1 MRIEFM
7 ILIQSNKHQ
16 SMIGMASLGAF
27 ILVLMIAFTG
37 CQTVPVQLPT
47 PTAEHTS
54 TIEAT
59 TTIEVTATTQPVT
72 LLPQTSTAPAAPPL
86 SIEVGIAGERSIGD
100 PYIPELGNTGY
111 DVQHY
116 TLRLVLDPAH
126 VYVDAHVTIEALTTD
141 EDIAQ
146 ISLDF
151 VGYEIEELSLNGEP
165 TAFTRAE
172 RKLVVEFAEPLPAGE
187 AFTLDVIY
195 RGQPVFETSPYVPFI
210 SHLGLQFP
218 ETEENG
224 SVYAVSEPD
233 GARYWFPCNDH
244 PRDKA
249 EFRFQ
254 LGVPEG
260 LAGAANGIL
269 LESRLGVPAVFEDG
283 SAGDV
288 YIWEHNY
295 PMATYLATVVV
306 GEYER
311 VEGVSP
317 GGIPLRHYV
326 FPDQV
331 NAFEAQEATIGSM
344 LNWMGEL
351 FGAYPFEVFGFAAV
365 DGLGASLETQTLVIL
380 DRNAGEYI
388 MAHEVA
394 HMWFGNWVS
403 LHSWGDM
410 WRNEGFS
417 TYFGTLWSLRS
428 DPAAFDQYMNDLA
441 DSYRDYVPQYPLNQ
455 PPPRALFGRDSYMRG
470 ALLVHELR
478 ALMGDEAF
486 FDGLRLYFTRFG
498 GGTAT
503 HDQFQSIME
512 EAGGIDLE
520 DFFEAWFRG

>member
-1 MRIEFM
+1 MS
-7 ILIQSNKHQ
+7 LIQGNKPL
-16 SMIGMASLGAF
+16 SIIGMAKLGF
-27 ILVLMIAFTG
+27 LILVLMITLTG
-37 CQTVPVQLPT
+37 CQIEPVQLPT
-47 PTAEHTS
+47 PTAEQTS

-59 TTIEVTATTQPVT
+59 TTVEVTDTVQPITPLVH
-72 LLPQTSTAPAAPPL
+72 TSTAPAAPPL
-86 SIEVGIAGERSIGD
+86 SIELGIAGERSIGD

-116 TLRLVLDPAH
+116 ELRLVLDPAQ
-126 VYVDAHVTIEALTTD
+126 VYVDARVTIEALTTN

-151 VGYEIEELSLNGEP
+151 VGYEIEELSLNGEAA
-165 TAFTRAE
+165 AFTRAE
-172 RKLVVEFAEPLPAGE
+172 RKLLVEFPEALSEGE
-187 AFTLDVIY
+187 IFTLDVIY
-195 RGQPVFETSPYVPFI
+195 RGQPVFETSPFVPFI
-210 SHLGLQFP
+210 PHLGLQFP
-218 ETEENG
+218 ETGDNG
-224 SVYAVSEPD
+224 SIYAVSEPD

-249 EFRFQ
+249 AFRFQ

-260 LAGAANGIL
+260 LTGAANGVL

-331 NAFEAQEATIGSM
+331 NAFQAQEATIGTM
-344 LNWMGEL
+344 LDWMGEL
-351 FGAYPFEVFGFAAV
+351 FGEYPFEVFGFAAA

-380 DRNAGEYI
+380 DRNAGEYT

-403 LHSWGDM
+403 LDSWGDM
-410 WRNEGFS
+410 WRNEGFA

-428 DPAAFDQYMNDLA
+428 DPTAFDQYMNDLA
-441 DSYRDYVPQYPLNQ
+441 DSYRDYVPPYPLNQ

-470 ALLVHELR
+470 ALLAHELR
-478 ALMGDEAF
+478 SLMGDEAF
-486 FDGLRLYFTRFG
+486 FDGLRLYFARFG
-498 GGTAT
+498 GSTAT
-503 HDQFQSIME
+503 HQQFQGVME
-512 EAGGIDLE
+512 EAAGIDL
-520 DFFEAWFRG
+520 DNFFEGWFR

>member
-1 MRIEFM
+1 M
-7 ILIQSNKHQ
+7 ILIHGNKPQ
-16 SMIGMASLGAF
+16 SMIGPASLWTLT
-27 ILVLMIAFTG
+27 LVLMITLTG
-37 CQTVPVQLPT
+37 CQIEPVQLPT
-47 PTAEHTS
+47 PTAEATS

-59 TTIEVTATTQPVT
+59 TTVAVTATMQPVT
-72 LLPQTSTAPAAPPL
+72 PLVQTSTAPAAPPL

-116 TLRLVLDPAH
+116 ELRLVLDPAH
-126 VYVDAHVTIEALTTD
+126 VYVDAHVTIKALTTD
-141 EDIAQ
+141 DDIAQ

-172 RKLVVEFAEPLPAGE
+172 RKLVVEFPEPLPAGE

-218 ETEENG
+218 ETGENG

-249 EFRFQ
+249 AFRFQ

-331 NAFEAQEATIGSM
+331 NAFQAQEATIGSM
-344 LNWMGEL
+344 LDWMGEL
-351 FGAYPFEVFGFAAV
+351 FGAYPFEVFGFAAA

-380 DRNAGEYI
+380 DRNAGEYT

-403 LHSWGDM
+403 LDSWGDM
-410 WRNEGFS
+410 WRNEGFA

-428 DPAAFDQYMNDLA
+428 DPTAFDQYMNDLA
-441 DSYRDYVPQYPLNQ
+441 DSYRDYVPPYPLNQ